1 LVNKTILNMNKGK
14 FSCKLGEL
22 EINGCISN
30 ASGPRC
36 TDLDELKEID
46 KSHSGLVLSKSA
58 TLEFRE
64 GNPKPRY
71 RDNEWGSIN
80 SMGLPNNG
88 IDYYLGLTSQ
98 IEKPYFIS
106 VNGLTYE
113 DTLEII
119 SKIMNR
125 SEFIQG
131 IEINLSCPNIVG
143 KGQIA
148 YDTSMMRKY
157 LNGIFEKMS
166 HNRCDFAIG
175 VKLPPYFD
183 FSQFEDSAK
192 VLMEYPLDFIT
203 CINSIGNG
211 LIIDGENESAIIKPK
226 NGFGGIGGK
235 YIKPTG
241 LANVRK
247 FYEIFKSYGSKIKII
262 GCGGIEN
269 GMDAFEYI
277 LCGAEMVQIG
287 TQYYKEG
294 KKCFKRIERELAE
307 IMERKGYTNLSEFR
321 GKLKTI

>member
-1 LVNKTILNMNKGK
+1 MAKVK
-14 FSCKLGEL
+14 FCCSLGEVQL
-22 EINGCISN
+22 DSCISN

-36 TDLDELKEID
+36 TDFDELKEID
-46 KSHSGLVLSKSA
+46 KSRSCLVLSKSA
-58 TLEFRE
+58 TLEFRQ
-64 GNPKPRY
+64 GNPEPRY
-71 RDNEWGSIN
+71 WDDDWGSIN

-88 IDYYLGLTSQ
+88 INYYLSLTSQ
-98 IEKPYFIS
+98 IRKPYFIS

-113 DTLEII
+113 DTIEII
-119 SKIMNR
+119 SRIMNR
-125 SEFIQG
+125 SDFIQG
-131 IEINLSCPNIVG
+131 IEINLSCPNIIG
-143 KGQIA
+143 KGQLA
-148 YDTSMMRKY
+148 YNPNMMRKY
-157 LNGIFEKMS
+157 LSGIFNKL
-166 HNRCDFAIG
+166 NLKKTNFAIG

-183 FSQFEDSAK
+183 FCQFEDTAK
-192 VLMEYPLDFIT
+192 VLIEYPLDFIT

-211 LIIDGENESAIIKPK
+211 LIIDGESESALIKPK

-235 YIKPTG
+235 YVKPTG

-247 FYEIFKSYGSKIKII
+247 FYEIFESYGSKIKII

-294 KKCFKRIERELAE
+294 KKCFRRIEKELAE
-307 IMERKGYTNLSEFR
+307 IMERKGYTNLNEFR